1 MSASRPLSVA
11 SLLLHAAHPKSRID
25 RSPSLPTSRRATS
38 SCADNHGDGDDSI
51 HGDGD
56 DNY

>member
-11 SLLLHAAHPKSRID
+11 SLLHAAHPKSRID

-38 SCADNHGDGDDSI
+38 SCADNHGDDDDDVI
-51 HGDGD
+51 HGDD
-56 DNY
+56 DENY